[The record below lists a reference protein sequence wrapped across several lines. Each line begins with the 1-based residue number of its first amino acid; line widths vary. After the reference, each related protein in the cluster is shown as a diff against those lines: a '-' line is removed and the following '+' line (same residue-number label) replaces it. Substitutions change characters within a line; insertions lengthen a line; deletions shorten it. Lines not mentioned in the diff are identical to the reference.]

1 LLLMARSALMQSA
14 LSRAFAQR
22 RVDKRYVAVVQGQ
35 LRQTQQPW
43 ASIELPLALDWP
55 RRPMSRVDLEHGKP
69 STTLWRVLPCPD
81 DTGTGTSAVTNTVT
95 TRVELQALTGRSHQ
109 LRLHL
114 QALGHPIVGDS
125 LYGNPVPDAAS
136 AQASRLLLHASQL
149 AFRHPVSGQAMML
162 TSAAPF

>member
-1 LLLMARSALMQSA
+1 
-14 LSRAFAQR
+14 
-22 RVDKRYVAVVQGQ
+22 
-35 LRQTQQPW
+35 
-43 ASIELPLALDWP
+43 
-55 RRPMSRVDLEHGKP
+55 MSRVDLEHGKP

-81 DTGTGTSAVTNTVT
+81 DTGT

-149 AFRHPVSGQAMML
+149 AFRHPVTGQAMML
-162 TSAAPF
+162 TSAPPF